1 MTTAAIEQR
10 RTALRRHP
18 RVNLPVLVSFAS
30 ATFIVEDYVL
40 NLSEGGIFLHTEKTC
55 PVGARGK
62 LTFRL
67 SQFDNPF
74 ELQAEVVRR
83 VDPGDETDAQKCGM
97 GMMFVEPSERTRQRL
112 RRLVAG
118 MQSGSV
124 VAAIRRAI
132 GDCPQGLEVALRN
145 RPTDQKLILAL
156 HAQGQEI
163 DVLLRDSN
171 PSVLIRLLDCPR
183 LASQHVQ
190 EMLRNRSLPARVL
203 SAIRKERKWL
213 SVDEPRWL
221 FCTHPAA
228 VLNEVLDEMRRL
240 SAPKL
245 AQLERDAGVRPQVR
259 MKAQELRKQRQR
271 RGLGA

>member
-1 MTTAAIEQR
+1 MTTATLEHR
-10 RTALRRHP
+10 RTGLRRHP
-18 RVNLPVLVSFAS
+18 RVNLPVLVSFAT
-30 ATFIVEDYVL
+30 ATYTVEDYVL
-40 NLSEGGIFLHTEKTC
+40 NLSEGGIFLLTERSC
-55 PVGARGK
+55 LVGTRGR

-74 ELQAEVVRR
+74 ELQAEVVRN
-83 VDPGDETDAQKCGM
+83 VDAGDETDGQKRGM
-97 GMMFVEPSERTRQRL
+97 GMMFVDPTERTRQQL
-112 RRLVAG
+112 RQLVAG
-118 MQSGSV
+118 VQSGSV

-156 HAQGQEI
+156 HARGQEI

-190 EMLRNRSLPARVL
+190 SMLRNRGLPTRVL
-203 SAIRKERKWL
+203 SAICKERKWL
-213 SVDEPRWL
+213 TGEEHRWL

-228 VLNEVLDEMRRL
+228 MLNEVLDEMRRL
-240 SAPKL
+240 SAAKL
-245 AQLERDAGVRPQVR
+245 AQLERNAGVRPQVR
-259 MKAQELRKQRQR
+259 MKAQELKKQRQR
-271 RGLGA
+271 RGLGG